1 MMPIPPPYVPRL
13 LVFDWDGTLVDSTRA
28 ISRAMQYAAR
38 DLDLEVPSDRQASHV
53 IGLGLHEAL
62 RLAVPGLPSARLPEF
77 VDRYRHHYLARDAG
91 LAPFEG
97 IDSLLAEL
105 RHCGVMLAV
114 ATGKSRVGLD
124 RALDQMQWRPYFES
138 SRCADEGEPKPHPW
152 MLRDLCDELEVAAEQ
167 VVMVGDT
174 THDLSMAKAAGCRA
188 IAVTYGAHPRDVL
201 LQEPSVAVVDH
212 VPDLRR
218 ALLSCLGRSG
228 ALEVQA

>member
-1 MMPIPPPYVPRL
+1 MSTQRFPAPRL

-28 ISRAMQYAAR
+28 ISRAMQYAAK

-62 RLAVPGLPSARLPEF
+62 RLAVPGLKPAQLPDFIE
-77 VDRYRHHYLARDAG
+77 RYRHHYLARDAG

-97 IDSLLAEL
+97 IDPLLVEL
-105 RHCGVMLAV
+105 RQCGVMLAV
-114 ATGKSRVGLD
+114 ATGKSRVGLE
-124 RALDQMQWRPYFES
+124 RAFDQMQWRSYFDA

-152 MLRDLCDELEVAAEQ
+152 MLRDLCDELEVLAEH

-174 THDLSMAKAAGCRA
+174 THDLSMARAAGCRA

-201 LQEPSVAVVDH
+201 LQEPSEAMVDH
-212 VPDLRR
+212 VPALRQ
-218 ALLSCLGRSG
+218 ALMNCLGRSDAVEG
-228 ALEVQA
+228 LA

>member
-1 MMPIPPPYVPRL
+1 L
-13 LVFDWDGTLVDSTRA
+13 LVFDWDGTLVDSTQA

-38 DLDLEVPSDRQASHV
+38 DLGLDVPSDRQASHV

-97 IDSLLAEL
+97 IDSLLVEL
-105 RHCGVMLAV
+105 RHCGAMLAV
-114 ATGKSRVGLD
+114 ATGKSRAGLD

-212 VPDLRR
+212 VPALRE
-218 ALLSCLGRSG
+218 ALLRCLGRSG